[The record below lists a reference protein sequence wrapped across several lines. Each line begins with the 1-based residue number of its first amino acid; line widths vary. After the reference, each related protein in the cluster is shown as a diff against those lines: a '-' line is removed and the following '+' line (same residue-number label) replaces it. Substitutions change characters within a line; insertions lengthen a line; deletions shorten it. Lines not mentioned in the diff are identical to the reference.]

1 MAVVQWR
8 GLGQLEAGRPG
19 VPEGDGAVLV
29 VLVQVGALQLQH
41 AQHAAVRDLAPDR
54 PQALGGAV
62 GVAELVP
69 VSVSIIFDYTVF
81 HFGQSC
87 LVSLVSFVQF
97 HSISVHLFQ
106 FLSNFVSSLS
116 NFVQVKFNLVQFLF
130 SCIFT

>member
-41 AQHAAVRDLAPDR
+41 AQHAAVSDLAPDR

-62 GVAELVP
+62 SVAELVP
-69 VSVSIIFDYTVF
+69 VSVTVFQLFSIIQY
-81 HFGQSC
+81 SI
-87 LVSLVSFVQF
+87 LV
-97 HSISVHLFQ
+97 
-106 FLSNFVSSLS
+106 
-116 NFVQVKFNLVQFLF
+116 NLV
-130 SCIFT
+130 